1 MRKTV
6 KLLALMAGMLIGS
19 VNGWL
24 MATPIANLNFTEP
37 TTLPTA
43 YTYSNANKPSIV
55 TNGGKSCV
63 YLTNGGGGTAPTV
76 TNGVADVTTGK
87 RWIAFTP
94 DEDCTVVI
102 SVYSNKKK
110 FSIYDNGASTA
121 KDTYTNSA
129 KAWEDWT
136 VTGLQAGHCYVIT
149 GSNSQMYVSA
159 MNYTA
164 SGSTP
169 PTPPTPSSDA
179 TLSDLQ
185 VDGVTVAGFASATL
199 NYSYTVPSSQT
210 TLPVVSATTTNAQA
224 TPVIT
229 QTTSMT
235 GQASVLVTAADGTT
249 QQTYTVQFSQ
259 SGSVDPPTPP
269 TPPTPTVLTLHETEV
284 YEAPAIMGGYGGT
297 LSTFGG
303 REYEVY
309 YINRDANSN
318 QSVAI
323 SNTDKAGSITTPGAT
338 DYECAASDGWFLIKA
353 SGNGGETGFA
363 AAGEFQQS
371 VRKINMKGDSNGNL
385 VDSIVMHVKGYSE
398 FALVGKDN
406 STTTGSKEKR
416 LKVFVDGVLRDNALN
431 NNYSI
436 RRYPLTTGEHVIKVG
451 AVGSSNSVV
460 LAFSLQ
466 VAYVPKL
473 KHLKGNDSTQVVS
486 QTASIKPVTYY
497 LKNRI
502 SDAELVWNG
511 YAATGITLQQNAAGD
526 TLTLQG
532 TANCP
537 VGTYQ
542 YTIQAKDSA
551 NTVVSS
557 LSGSFSVDT
566 KVECTSGSLTTS
578 VFANSAIKPVVFRC
592 YTTDMNNVTSQWT
605 GATPAG
611 LSFTKDANNHTL
623 TLSGTPTQPG
633 TYAYTVSVSGG
644 NTLEGT
650 VTVKNDQPTVL
661 PGKPTLLYLYKNT
674 ENDGLYSYITS
685 SQKYG
690 YFARPAAETMAAA
703 NNYASYDAVVIS
715 EDVDATNNEV
725 LDIIRSLQ
733 KPVINMKV
741 FTYSKSRLGWGDPD
755 NGSISNTKIKV
766 LRSSHAIFAG
776 LNSTNGEVTV
786 LSAVSD
792 NKGLMPAE
800 VSYAGTVCL
809 ATAPKRGENYSDDG
823 EPQTLIHEV
832 PASMRGGAKYISL
845 PIGLSSTANLTLD
858 GKKLFDNI
866 ISYLTAAGSSGAEA
880 PTIQI
885 TGFSINGVAGII
897 DQQAKTILVNLPAGT
912 NLSAL
917 TPQVT
922 LADNKLTYVTPGSG
936 ETVDFS
942 DLHYGVVYTVS
953 DYITKVRY
961 TAKVRVGTG
970 LENAE
975 NDGLWVGGSTLYNPE
990 GVWVNIFSMSGQ
1002 LLTTTNSDFSFD
1014 KLPRGMY
1021 IVKSENNTTLK
1032 VLH

>member
-1 MRKTV
+1 MRKTWKMLTV
-6 KLLALMAGMLIGS
+6 MVGLLAGTMLAQGAVIYSTDCVQNPTG
-19 VNGWL
+19 
-24 MATPIANLNFTEP
+24 ATSTSSKGNWSTQAPSWATE
-37 TTLPTA
+37 
-43 YTYSNANKPSIV
+43 YTYSFQTTGSAGTMTYSFNPAISTTSGDTLKVYTGATSNRPLKVGI
-55 TNGGKSCV
+55 NGGTESQIDAVSSSADRSKVRVATTVLSV
-63 YLTNGGGGTAPTV
+63 TSVSSLKFISSGGGNV
-76 TNGVADVTTGK
+76 FLF
-87 RWIAFTP
+87 RI
-94 DEDCTVVI
+94 EI
-102 SVYSNKKK
+102 
-110 FSIYDNGASTA
+110 IGA
-121 KDTYTNSA
+121 
-129 KAWEDWT
+129 
-136 VTGLQAGHCYVIT
+136 G
-149 GSNSQMYVSA
+149 
-159 MNYTA
+159 
-164 SGSTP
+164 GSTP

-249 QQTYTVQFSQ
+249 KQTYTVQFSQ

-297 LSTFGG
+297 LATYGG

-309 YINRDANSN
+309 YVNRDAAGSN
-318 QSVAI
+318 LSI
-323 SNTDKAGSITTPGAT
+323 SLVNTDKNNGITTGT
-338 DYECAASDGWFLIKA
+338 SNVQCAANDGWLIAKGC
-353 SGNGGETGFA
+353 SNSSSSDNLGD
-363 AAGEFQQS
+363 EFGS
-371 VRKINMKGDSNGNL
+371 MVRRLDMQEG
-385 VDSIVMHVKGYSE
+385 DSIVMHVKGYSE
-398 FALVGKDN
+398 FAMVAADKKKDTSSGQTKPQDN
-406 STTTGSKEKR
+406 RYFKVYIDGQLQASQFNTSTT
-416 LKVFVDGVLRDNALN
+416 
-431 NNYSI
+431 I
-436 RRYPLTTGEHVIKVG
+436 RRYPITTGEHVIKVIHSG
-451 AVGSSNSVV
+451 TENSKFF
-460 LAFSLQ
+460 AFSLQ

-473 KHLKGNDSTQVVS
+473 KHLKGNDSTQVVL
-486 QTASIKPVTYY
+486 QTAAIKPITYF

-502 SDAELVWNG
+502 SDAELTWNG
-511 YAATGITLQQNAAGD
+511 QEATGISLVKGNND
-526 TLTLQG
+526 TLYVQG

-537 VGTYQ
+537 VGSYS
-542 YTIQAKDSA
+542 YTISAKDS
-551 NTVVSS
+551 NNVVVSS
-557 LSGSFSVDT
+557 LSGSFSVES
-566 KVECTSGSLTTS
+566 KVECQSGSLTMS

-611 LSFTKDANNHTL
+611 LSFTKDVNNHTL

-644 NTLEGT
+644 NTLNGT
-650 VTVKNDQPTVL
+650 VTVKNDQPTIL

-703 NNYASYDAVVIS
+703 NNYAPYDAVVIS

-733 KPVINMKV
+733 KPVLNMKV

-766 LRSSHAIFAG
+766 LRSSHAIFTG

-832 PASMRGGAKYISL
+832 PASMRGAKYISL
-845 PIGLSSTANLTLD
+845 PIGLSSTANLTTD

-897 DQQAKTILVNLPAGT
+897 DQQAKTILVNLPTGT

-975 NDGLWVGGSTLYNPE
+975 NDGLWVGGSTLYNPG

-1002 LLTTTNSDFSFD
+1002 LMTTTNSDFSFD
-1014 KLPRGMY
+1014 SLPRGMY

>member
-1 MRKTV
+1 MRKTWKMLTV
-6 KLLALMAGMLIGS
+6 MVGLLAGTMLAQGAVIYSTDCVQNPTG
-19 VNGWL
+19 
-24 MATPIANLNFTEP
+24 ATSTSSKGNWNTQAPSWATE
-37 TTLPTA
+37 
-43 YTYSNANKPSIV
+43 YTYSFQTTGSAGTMTYSFNPAISTTSGDTLKVYWGATSNRPLKVGI
-55 TNGGKSCV
+55 NGGTESQIDAVSSSADRSKVRVATTVLSV
-63 YLTNGGGGTAPTV
+63 TSVSSLKFISSGGGNV
-76 TNGVADVTTGK
+76 FLF
-87 RWIAFTP
+87 RI
-94 DEDCTVVI
+94 EI
-102 SVYSNKKK
+102 
-110 FSIYDNGASTA
+110 IGA
-121 KDTYTNSA
+121 
-129 KAWEDWT
+129 
-136 VTGLQAGHCYVIT
+136 G
-149 GSNSQMYVSA
+149 
-159 MNYTA
+159 
-164 SGSTP
+164 GSTP

-179 TLSDLQ
+179 TLSDLK
-185 VDGVTVAGFASATL
+185 VNGTTITGFSANTTSYNYTIASGVTTIPTVTATANNANATL
-199 NYSYTVPSSQT
+199 NITQATSLTGTASVVVTAQDNT
-210 TLPVVSATTTNAQA
+210 TL
-224 TPVIT
+224 
-229 QTTSMT
+229 
-235 GQASVLVTAADGTT
+235 
-249 QQTYTVQFSQ
+249 TYTVQFSQ
-259 SGSVDPPTPP
+259 SGDTPPTPP

-297 LSTFGG
+297 LSSFGG

-309 YINRDANSN
+309 YINRDANSKL
-318 QSVAI
+318 SVATT
-323 SNTDKAGSITTPGAT
+323 NTDKAGSITTLGASNN
-338 DYECAASDGWFLIKA
+338 ECAASDGWFIIK
-353 SGNGGETGFA
+353 SNGNGGDTTFVA
-363 AAGEFQQS
+363 TDEFLKS
-371 VRKINMKGDSNGNL
+371 VRKINMKSDSNGNPL
-385 VDSIVMHVKGYSE
+385 DSIVMHVKGYSE

-416 LKVFVDGVLRDNALN
+416 LKVFVDGVLRDNTLN
-431 NNYSI
+431 TNYSI
-436 RRYPLTTGEHVIKVG
+436 RRYPLTTGEHVIKVI

-486 QTASIKPVTYY
+486 QTAAIKPVTYY

-502 SDAELVWNG
+502 SDAELVWISN
-511 YAATGITLQQNAAGD
+511 AATGITLQQNAAGD

-537 VGTYQ
+537 VGTYH

-644 NTLEGT
+644 NTLNGT
-650 VTVKNDQPTVL
+650 VTVKNDQPTIL

-703 NNYASYDAVVIS
+703 TNYSSYDAVVIS

-733 KPVINMKV
+733 KPVLNMKV

>member
-1 MRKTV
+1 MRKTWKMLTV
-6 KLLALMAGMLIGS
+6 MVGLLAGTMLAQGAVIYSTDCVQNPTG
-19 VNGWL
+19 
-24 MATPIANLNFTEP
+24 ATSTSSKGNWNTQAPSWATE
-37 TTLPTA
+37 
-43 YTYSNANKPSIV
+43 YTYSFQTTGSAGTMTYSFNPAISTTSGDTLKVYWGATSNRPLKVGI
-55 TNGGKSCV
+55 NGGTESQIDAVSSSVDRSKVRVATTVLSV
-63 YLTNGGGGTAPTV
+63 TSVSSLKFISSGGGNV
-76 TNGVADVTTGK
+76 FLF
-87 RWIAFTP
+87 RI
-94 DEDCTVVI
+94 EI
-102 SVYSNKKK
+102 
-110 FSIYDNGASTA
+110 IGA
-121 KDTYTNSA
+121 
-129 KAWEDWT
+129 
-136 VTGLQAGHCYVIT
+136 G
-149 GSNSQMYVSA
+149 
-159 MNYTA
+159 
-164 SGSTP
+164 GSTP

-179 TLSDLQ
+179 TLSDLK
-185 VDGVTVAGFASATL
+185 VNGTTITGFSANTTSYNYTIASGVTTIPTVTATANNANATL
-199 NYSYTVPSSQT
+199 NITQATSLTGTASVVVTAQDNT
-210 TLPVVSATTTNAQA
+210 TL
-224 TPVIT
+224 
-229 QTTSMT
+229 
-235 GQASVLVTAADGTT
+235 
-249 QQTYTVQFSQ
+249 TYTVQFSQ
-259 SGSVDPPTPP
+259 SGDTPPTPP

-297 LSTFGG
+297 LSSFGG

-309 YINRDANSN
+309 YINRDANSKL
-318 QSVAI
+318 SVATT
-323 SNTDKAGSITTPGAT
+323 NTDKAGSITTLGASNN
-338 DYECAASDGWFLIKA
+338 ECAASDGWFIIK
-353 SGNGGETGFA
+353 SNGNGGDTTFVA
-363 AAGEFQQS
+363 TDEFLKS
-371 VRKINMKGDSNGNL
+371 VRKINMKSDSNGNPL
-385 VDSIVMHVKGYSE
+385 DSIVMHVKGYSE

-406 STTTGSKEKR
+406 STTTGSQEKR
-416 LKVFVDGVLRDNALN
+416 LKVFVDGVLRDNTLN
-431 NNYSI
+431 TNYSI
-436 RRYPLTTGEHVIKVG
+436 RRYPLTTGEHVIKVI

-511 YAATGITLQQNAAGD
+511 NAATGITLQQNAAGD

-592 YTTDMNNVTSQWT
+592 YTTDMNNATSQWA

-611 LSFTKDANNHTL
+611 LSFAKDTTNHTM

-733 KPVINMKV
+733 KPVLNMKV

-845 PIGLSSTANLTLD
+845 PIGLSSTANLTND

-897 DQQAKTILVNLPAGT
+897 DQQAKTILVNLPTGT

-975 NDGLWVGGSTLYNPE
+975 NDGLWVGGSTLYNPG

-1002 LLTTTNSDFSFD
+1002 LITTTNSDFSFD
-1014 KLPRGMY
+1014 SLPRGMY